1 MTITLTNRALVFR
14 LDERSTSWSLETE
27 VDGHPLKLSAM
38 TSLRCRVGDRSSPAR
53 PQRID
58 VVSMDRSN
66 HDTPLGRA
74 HGLTASFRIPDAS
87 LTGLIEWAVSAS
99 PAALLWR
106 MRLEGGEASTS
117 HLAAVDL
124 LRGPMGRAAPAEIEG
139 MDEAAA
145 FVTGWQS
152 FGFAGSLGRGDRY
165 PRTRLGP
172 ILRPSREPP
181 GRRVPR
187 GAGRLSSEMWAVVGS
202 RQRRVGWL
210 AGVLSELAA
219 FSSLD
224 IDLNRD
230 SAGLHLWSDGDDI
243 PLTAGRP
250 FVTDWAYL
258 QPVAIDDPDTLGP
271 YLETAARVG
280 FGSSTPRPQRSISG
294 WCSWYRWFS
303 DVDEGAAHENLAWL
317 AGRRDELPLDVFLLD
332 DGYERAIGD
341 WAPPWPKFPHGPADL
356 AGRVR
361 HEGLRPGLWLAPFA
375 ADPSSDLAGEHPD
388 WILRDDRAKPVPI
401 GLVGNLFPW
410 AIDGSN
416 PAALDHLASLV
427 ETAVQRWGF
436 EVLKLDF
443 LYAGALRGR
452 RHDDQCTR
460 AQVFRLA
467 LERIRSAAGKAWI
480 IGCGCPLG
488 PAIGLVDSLRV
499 SPDVAPH
506 WDPHFRG
513 IGLVMHD
520 EATVPAAR
528 NSLRNSINLAPL
540 NRRWWVNDPDCVLL
554 QPHPSGWADA
564 APGPRSSASYPAP
577 PWARWMPSRGLKE
590 HELQTVLSLAFLTGG
605 SIIASDHW
613 PEVDAHRLPWLAR
626 TLPPLVARARAVDW
640 FDRTY
645 PSTLVVELDG
655 AVGRWWLVAL
665 VNWSDRA
672 TTLEA
677 RRDQLALPEGR
688 LHAIDVWG
696 GRLFAVEGETIVTPI
711 VPPHGVVLTS
721 LRKAVHV
728 GGWLGDTFDLTAGRA
743 VTRQERLPGAMHF
756 QLELPRTATGEA
768 WVSAPAVPQRLLADR
783 RPIPWSTASEGIYT
797 FHHTWTQST
806 EIAVEWSPDEEVN
819 PPHPPGGPL
828 R

>member
-14 LDERSTSWSLETE
+14 LDERSTSWSLEAE
-27 VDGHPLKLSAM
+27 VGGRALKLSAM
-38 TSLRCRVGDRSSPAR
+38 TSLRCRVGGRSSPAR

-58 VVSMDRSN
+58 VVSIGRSN

-74 HGLTASFRIPDAS
+74 HGLTTTFRAPDSS
-87 LTGLIEWAVSAS
+87 LTGSIEWAVSSS

-106 MRLEGGEASTS
+106 IRLEGGEACNS

-124 LRGPMGRAAPAEIEG
+124 LHGPVGRTALAEIEG
-139 MDEAAA
+139 LDEPAA

-152 FGFAGSLGRGDRY
+152 FGFAGSLGRHDRY

-172 ILRPSREPP
+172 ILKPSREPP

-187 GAGRLSSEMWAVVGS
+187 GAGRMSSEMWAVVGS
-202 RQRRVGWL
+202 RTRRVGWL
-210 AGVLSELAA
+210 VGVLSELAA

-224 IDLNRD
+224 IELYRD
-230 SAGLHLWSDGDDI
+230 AAGLHLWSDGDDI
-243 PLTAGRP
+243 PLTAGRS

-258 QPVAIDDPDTLGP
+258 QPVAIDDPDPLGP
-271 YLETAARVG
+271 YLEAAARVG
-280 FGSSTPRPQRSISG
+280 FGNRTPPTHDSISG

-303 DVDEGAAHENLAWL
+303 HVDEEAARENLAWL

-356 AGRVR
+356 AGRAG
-361 HEGLRPGLWLAPFA
+361 HEGVRPGLWMAPFVA
-375 ADPSSDLAGEHPD
+375 APSSDLAREHPA
-388 WILRDDRAKPVPI
+388 WILRDDRGKPVPI

-416 PAALDHLASLV
+416 PEALDHLASLM
-427 ETAVQRWGF
+427 ETAVQTWGF
-436 EVLKLDF
+436 QVLKLDF

-452 RHDDQCTR
+452 RHDGRWTR
-460 AQVFRLA
+460 AQAFRFA
-467 LERIRSAAGKAWI
+467 LERMRSAAGKAWI

-506 WDPHFRG
+506 WHPHFRG
-513 IGLVMHD
+513 IDLVMHH

-528 NSLRNSINLAPL
+528 NSIRNSINLAPL
-540 NRRWWVNDPDCVLL
+540 NHRWWVNDPDCVLL

-564 APGPRSSASYPAP
+564 APSPRSAASYPAQ
-577 PWARWMPSRGLKE
+577 PWARWMPPRGLKE
-590 HELQTVLSLAFLTGG
+590 HELQTVLTLAFLTGG
-605 SIIASDHW
+605 SIVASDHW
-613 PEVDAHRLPWLAR
+613 PEVDARRLSWLGRA
-626 TLPPLVARARAVDW
+626 LPPLVARARAVDW
-640 FDRTY
+640 FDRSY

-655 AVGRWWLVAL
+655 ATGRWWLVAL
-665 VNWSDRA
+665 VNWSERA

-677 RRDQLALPEGR
+677 GRRQLALPEGR
-688 LHAIDVWG
+688 LHAIDVWA
-696 GRLFAVEGETIVTPI
+696 GRLFAVDGETIVTPT

-721 LRKAVHV
+721 LRMPVHA
-728 GGWLGDTFDLTAGRA
+728 GGWLGDTFDLSGGRA
-743 VTRQERLPGAMHF
+743 VRRQERSAGAMRF

-768 WVSAPAVPQRLLADR
+768 WVTAPAPPVRILADA
-783 RPIPWSTASEGIYT
+783 RPLTWSIASEGVYT
-797 FHHTWTQST
+797 FSHSWTRST
-806 EIAVEWSPDEEVN
+806 QIVVEWSPKVETT
-819 PPHPPGGPL
+819 PSSHPGG